1 MPANCT
7 ADVNAVIE
15 HVDSILAGG
24 DNSTIQAMK
33 ANFGLQDIV
42 HVDDFAAASTLLIY
56 LCSPGRQLMRSG
68 NGAQ

>member
-1 MPANCT
+1 MCRDFWGYFEAIRQNMPANCT

-42 HVDDFAAASTLLIY
+42 HVDDFAAASTLLIS
-56 LCSPGRQLMRSG
+56 L
-68 NGAQ
+68 